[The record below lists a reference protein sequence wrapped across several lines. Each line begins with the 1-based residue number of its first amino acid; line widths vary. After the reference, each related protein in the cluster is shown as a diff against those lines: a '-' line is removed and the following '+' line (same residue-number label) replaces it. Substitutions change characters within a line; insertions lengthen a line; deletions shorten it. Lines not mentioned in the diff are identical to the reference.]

1 MTFGLQRWPNYYSAT
16 THVSMVYIYCDRDS
30 SREAFSF
37 TFSAGPTLKF
47 SFDRPISLSVP
58 TNRPFKRRRA
68 LSDVDGGGNEG
79 RKKRRLRL
87 HLITSRLSRPFSQPA
102 SNIVNRGLSKIAI
115 WGKNKAL
122 GRNVLRKAAIM
133 NRVRLRMDAAKD
145 LMRLQQE
152 RSRETLALRE
162 IVVQKPRCHEMPLPP
177 SPLGLSNYDAFDL
190 EDEMGDDDNEDG
202 IEKCSSIYSD
212 FNIMNPSCGDGDA
225 YDYLDALDGISPED
239 LPDTL
244 PPPPPETSIV
254 EMLREK
260 ERQGDSFFVH
270 VGG

>member
-1 MTFGLQRWPNYYSAT
+1 MTFCAATPAKSLPFT
-16 THVSMVYIYCDRDS
+16 THVSMVYIYYDKDS
-30 SREAFSF
+30 SRETFSF
-37 TFSAGPTLKF
+37 TFSARPTLKF
-47 SFDRPISLSVP
+47 SFDRPVSIPVP

-68 LSDVDGGGNEG
+68 LSDVDGDGNEG

-102 SNIVNRGLSKIAI
+102 SNIVNRGISKIAI
-115 WGKNKAL
+115 WGKNRAL

-145 LMRLQQE
+145 FMRLQQE

-162 IVVQKPRCHEMPLPP
+162 IVVQKPRGHDLPLPP

-190 EDEMGDDDNEDG
+190 EDEIGDDEQEGG
-202 IEKCSSIYSD
+202 IERCSSIYSD
-212 FNIMNPSCGDGDA
+212 FNIMNPMSSDGDA

-239 LPDTL
+239 LPDT
-244 PPPPPETSIV
+244 PPPPPEDNIV